1 MQLSSYGSGNQ
12 SFYMCFPVIG
22 ATSMSETS
30 GNSGSMWPQLG
41 HSSERMK
48 KRCVTR
54 PELRELLS
62 PLTLGSLLSSLRLM
76 TEAHLPILTIQML
89 RLAQATK
96 MTAIAQPEPKCPVR
110 VTCKR
115 SLSLRPIPTKQHG
128 CCASINANV
137 SLMEP
142 LQHQHQ
148 SSGPREHPR
157 GCQQLA
163 ACAGPDGY
171 TL

>member
-1 MQLSSYGSGNQ
+1 
-12 SFYMCFPVIG
+12 
-22 ATSMSETS
+22 MSETS
-30 GNSGSMWPQLG
+30 GNTGSMWPQLA
-41 HSSERMK
+41 HLSERMK

-76 TEAHLPILTIQML
+76 TEAQLPNLTIQML
-89 RLAQATK
+89 MLAQATK
-96 MTAIAQPEPKCPVR
+96 MTAITQPELKCPVR
-110 VTCKR
+110 VTFKR
-115 SLSLRPIPTKQHG
+115 SLSLRPIPTKQNG
-128 CCASINANV
+128 FCASINPNG

-148 SSGPREHPR
+148 SSGPREHP
-157 GCQQLA
+157 GGYQQLA